1 MRNII
6 TSIACFLLFCCFST
20 NAQTTTFTANGGTF
34 SCATNEFCV
43 TIDVTDFDSII
54 NMQFAMQWDTA
65 VMQINS
71 WTSLLPPQ
79 EFFNPSETT
88 EGRLGFLWGGSNG
101 SLDLNDGTSIIE
113 LCFAPNGGGTSAIE
127 FIPPLITGGIIEVS
141 GFRNGQ
147 LLQNV
152 PSEFNNGTV
161 MISDITAPV
170 ITCPNDT
177 IITGGGTVVGNLTP
191 VITDDCSTFST
202 TYVLEIGGTMVG
214 SGSGDASGTFFNPGT
229 TTVTYT
235 ATDAS
240 NNSVSCSFDVTVDGT
255 TPPDDGVLEYIPTIN
270 FDCNNNTAV
279 MCLIVNNFDSIT
291 SHQMGIFYDTS
302 ALEYVSFNRDLSGT
316 GTFNPNIF
324 PDAAFYTWAHPVTPG
339 GANSTTLPDGSKIL
353 TVNFN
358 IVGDLVSPLITID
371 DFSPITP
378 VQVSMEGMA
387 TPLVRDV
394 DYVFLPDVVTI
405 IDEVGPTLTGAC
417 ENISA
422 DTDLGDC
429 GARLV
434 IPTPVAT
441 DECSGVDSMTYTIDG
456 ITTLLDPGATEFSQ
470 NFAVGMTSVTI
481 TAYDGNGN
489 TSECSFSVTVQ
500 DAELPS
506 VACPMNVEIDA
517 AAGQTSVVVNDIAP
531 LGFTENC
538 PGAMI
543 TYTTDDEQSGDD
555 DASGLSFPVGV
566 TTVTYLIEDAAGN
579 ESNCSFTVTI
589 NQLNAPEDL
598 EFQPTITVDCATD
611 TVTYCLFTDNFNDI
625 TQLQMG
631 IRYDNTAL
639 EFISATKEVP
649 GAGGAPNPNLSPEH
663 VFYAWSR
670 PTPVTLEDGTKL
682 LTIKFA
688 LIGEVTFPLTL
699 IEDIGPG
706 LEIMIEDAN
715 GPVDIANDVVFL
727 PEIGSQTTDTQ
738 GPVLLSGCLEITVEN
753 DEDVCGANLDIP
765 APTAQDFCSG
775 VASITYEID
784 GVETT
789 FPAGATS
796 FNADFPVGT
805 TEVRFRAF
813 DGAGNESNCGLDVIV
828 TDGQAPD
835 LVCPSTDVI
844 PNDPGECNA
853 FVDFSLQPTSFSDN
867 CAVEE
872 IRYNITGGVSMTGI
886 GLVQPQKFPVGQ
898 SLITYTVS
906 DAAGNSTTCQIII
919 EVGDTEIPTITCPE
933 NIEVTIP
940 PGDTSTIVFL
950 DVPMGTDN
958 CSDDLMYTYTVEG
971 ITFPVTE
978 PIGVG
983 FSIGETTVTGT
994 VNDTNEGAS
1003 CTFTVTVIQAGPEDL
1018 IECPQNT
1025 FSCTP
1030 TVTGIDPVFLADED
1044 DVTVTYTLD
1053 FEGTITGGNG
1063 SANGLDFMPGTT
1075 LVTYNAT
1082 GLGTTEE
1089 CTFEV
1094 TVDNIDP
1101 VTMSC
1106 PGPIVIFAD
1115 ADNCTTPVSW
1125 EVPVITDNC
1134 GLETFI
1140 PTHNPGDLFDPGI
1153 TTVIYAAVDS
1163 AGNSANCVFTVEI
1176 RDTLAPVV
1184 TNCPPNDLLT
1194 TPAPE
1199 ICGAIATWTVPGAT
1213 DNCGNVIVTNSHSPG
1228 DTFFITTTVIY
1239 TFTDD
1244 FGNNSFC
1251 SFIINVDNADTDP
1264 PVIINCPVDTVI
1276 FAPSTMCGIPYVWEE
1291 PTITDACSD
1300 AFINSPT
1307 FMPGDTFE
1315 LGATTVGYLGF
1326 DAAGN
1331 QATCNFTVTVRDT
1344 TPPNLFCPSTVLAF
1358 ATEADQCGTVVNSF
1372 DLPMAFDNCSN
1383 NIGVVCTDNPGD
1395 FFEVG
1400 TTTVTCT
1407 AIDDSGNESTC
1418 IFNVIVEDQFVPIIT
1433 CPDDIVVNLDGML
1446 VSGTPGIVSSI
1457 VANNNCDS
1465 VLLSFNLPM
1474 GVDNCPIGMPEQ
1486 IEGPAN
1492 GTLVAIGMET
1502 NFGFILSDGANVS
1515 DTCRF
1520 NITVNPITDITI
1532 SGGTD
1537 EYCSGDSFIL
1547 SVDSISGAT
1556 YEWTL
1561 PLGNTVAGSTLA
1573 VSDITPGVNIG
1584 NYTVVCRLAD
1594 NCESTATITIN
1605 DIQDSPIF
1613 EASAN
1618 GDGCNSSVQL
1628 LVAFDTNSPTPDS
1641 VRWNG
1646 PNDYTSTVTEPV
1658 IDNPVSGNY
1667 TIIAY
1672 NNSCSATQTVNL
1684 STVNI
1689 PNVSIFSD
1697 CGDDGICVGDN
1708 CNLIGTATTDPTLE
1722 FNWMAEAGCTILINE
1737 DGNIANITPVDQ
1749 GSCVIMYWLSKD
1761 DGCTSDTAFFVVN
1774 VTGAPVAIDDF
1785 VAINSGTTEIGI
1797 DILGNDELTENVIPS
1812 VRAVTQPNDGVITF
1826 DDINQ
1831 TFLFAV
1837 DESFVDL
1844 NQFQYEICYECDG
1857 MDLCSQAIV
1866 TIELQDTS
1874 CMVPSL
1880 ITPNDDGF
1888 NDELIINCLRGEDF
1902 PDAEMIIYNQWGDEV
1917 YRRKPYGNGVWWDG
1931 TYNGDPV
1938 TDGSYYYLFT
1948 KETGGSVTRGYLT
1961 VYR

>member
-1 MRNII
+1 MRKII
-6 TSIACFLLFCCFST
+6 TSIACFLLLCCYST

-79 EFFNPSETT
+79 EFFNPSQTS
-88 EGRLGFLWGGSNG
+88 EGQLGFLWGGASG

-113 LCFAPNGGGTSAIE
+113 LCFTPNGGGTSAIE
-127 FIPPLITGGIIEVS
+127 FIPPLIAGGIIEVS

-161 MISDITAPV
+161 MVSDITAPL
-170 ITCPNDT
+170 INCPNDT
-177 IITGGGTVVGNLTP
+177 IISGGGTVVGNLAP
-191 VITDDCSTFST
+191 IVTDDCSTFTT
-202 TYVLEIGGTMVG
+202 TYVLQTGGTTIG
-214 SGSGDASGTFFNPGT
+214 SGTGDASGEFFNPGT

-235 ATDAS
+235 ATDAN
-240 NNSVSCSFDVTVDGT
+240 NNSVSCSFDVTIDGV
-255 TPPDDGVLEYIPTIN
+255 TPPNDGVLEYIPTIN

-302 ALEYVSFNRDLSGT
+302 ALEYVSFNRDLVGT

-324 PDAAFYTWAHPVTPG
+324 ADAAFYTWAHPVAGP
-339 GANSTTLPDGSKIL
+339 NDPVSTTLPDGSKIL

-378 VQVSMEGMA
+378 VQVSMEGVA
-387 TPLVRDV
+387 TPLVRGV
-394 DYVFLPDVVTI
+394 DYLLLPDVVTI
-405 IDEVGPTLTGAC
+405 VDAEGPTLTGAC
-417 ENISA
+417 ENITA
-422 DTDLGDC
+422 DSDLGDC

-434 IPTPVAT
+434 VPTPIAS
-441 DECSGVDSMTYTIDG
+441 DECSGIDSMTYTING
-456 ITTLLDPGATEFSQ
+456 ITTLLDLGATEFSQ

-489 TSECSFSVTVQ
+489 TSECTFTVTIE

-517 AAGQTSVVVNDIAP
+517 AAGQTSVVVDNITP

-543 TYTTDDEQSGDD
+543 TYTTDDGQSGED
-555 DASGLSFPVGV
+555 DASGLSFPIGV
-566 TTVTYLIEDAAGN
+566 TTVTYLITDAAGN

-589 NQLNAPEDL
+589 NQLNAPEEL
-598 EFQPTITVDCATD
+598 EFEPTVTVDCATD
-611 TVTYCLFTDNFNDI
+611 TVTYCLFTNNFNEI
-625 TQLQMG
+625 TSFQMG
-631 IRYDNTAL
+631 IRYDNSAL

-649 GAGGAPNPNLSPEH
+649 GAGGAPNPNLSPNH
-663 VFYAWSR
+663 VFYPWSR
-670 PTPVTLEDGTKL
+670 PTPVSLPNGTKL
-682 LTIKFA
+682 LTIRFA
-688 LIGEVTFPLTL
+688 LVGEVNFPLTL

-706 LEIMIEDAN
+706 LEVMVEDAN
-715 GPVDIANDVVFL
+715 GPVDIVNDVVFL
-727 PEIGSQTTDTQ
+727 PETGTQTADTQ
-738 GPVLLSGCLEITVEN
+738 GPVLLSGCLTIDVQT

-765 APTAQDFCSG
+765 APEAQDFCSG
-775 VASITYEID
+775 VDSITYEIN
-784 GVETT
+784 GVVTR
-789 FPAGATS
+789 FPAGAMS

-805 TEVRFRAF
+805 TVVRFRAY

-828 TDGQAPD
+828 TDRQAPE
-835 LVCPSTDVI
+835 LVCPTTDVI
-844 PNDPGECNA
+844 PNDPGACSA
-853 FVDFSLQPTSFSDN
+853 FVDFNLQPTSFSDN
-867 CAVEE
+867 CSVEDV
-872 IRYNITGGVSMTGI
+872 RYNITGGVTATGI
-886 GLVQPQKFPVGQ
+886 GLVQPQTFPVGQ
-898 SLITYTVS
+898 SFITYTVS
-906 DAAGNSTTCQIII
+906 DAAGNSTTCQITI
-919 EVGDTEIPTITCPE
+919 EVGDTEIPAITCPE

-940 PGDTSTIVFL
+940 PGDTSATVFL
-950 DVPMGTDN
+950 DVPIGTDN
-958 CSDDLMYTYTVEG
+958 CSDDLTYTYTVNG
-971 ITFPVTE
+971 ITFPITD
-978 PIGVG
+978 PIGVE

-994 VNDTNEGAS
+994 VNDTNDGVS

-1018 IECPQNT
+1018 IDCPQDV

-1030 TVTGIDPVFLADED
+1030 TVTGVDPVFLADEN

-1053 FEGTITGGNG
+1053 FQGTITGGNG
-1063 SANGLDFMPGTT
+1063 SASGLEFMPGTT
-1075 LVTYNAT
+1075 LVTYSAT
-1082 GLGTTEE
+1082 GLGTTDE

-1106 PGPIVIFAD
+1106 PGPLVFFAD
-1115 ADNCTTPVSW
+1115 AENCSTAVFW
-1125 EVPVITDNC
+1125 DIPVITDNC

-1140 PTHNPGDLFDPGI
+1140 PTHNPGDLFEQGI

-1163 AGNSANCVFTVEI
+1163 AGNQANCVFTVEI
-1176 RDTLAPVV
+1176 RDTIAPLVA
-1184 TNCPPNDLLT
+1184 NCPPNDLTT
-1194 TPAPE
+1194 TPVPE
-1199 ICGAIATWTVPGAT
+1199 ICGATASWTVPNAA
-1213 DNCGNVIVTNSHSPG
+1213 DNCGNVNVVSSHSPG
-1228 DTFFITTTVIY
+1228 DTFFITTTVVY

-1244 FGNNSFC
+1244 AGNNTFC
-1251 SFIINVDNADTDP
+1251 SFIINVDNGDTDP
-1264 PVIINCPVDTVI
+1264 PVIMNCPVDTVI
-1276 FAPSTMCGIPYVWEE
+1276 FAASTMCGTAYFWEE
-1291 PTITDACSD
+1291 PTIMDACSD

-1307 FMPGDTFE
+1307 FMPGDTFG

-1344 TPPNLFCPSTVLAF
+1344 TPPSIICPQTVLAF
-1358 ATEADQCGTVVNSF
+1358 ATEADECGTVVTSF
-1372 DLPMAFDNCSN
+1372 DLPTATDNCSEN
-1383 NIGVVCTDNPGD
+1383 VGIVCTQNPGD

-1400 TTTVTCT
+1400 TTTITCT
-1407 AIDDSGNESTC
+1407 AMDNSGNENIC
-1418 IFNVIVEDQFVPIIT
+1418 LFNVIVEDQFVPTIT

-1446 VSGTPGIVSSI
+1446 ISGTPGIVNSI

-1465 VLLSFNLPM
+1465 VLLSFNLPT
-1474 GVDNCPIGMPEQ
+1474 GADNCPIGMPEQ

-1502 NFGFILSDGANVS
+1502 NFGFILSDGVNVS

-1532 SGGTD
+1532 SGGMD
-1537 EYCSGDSFIL
+1537 EYCSGDSFVL

-1561 PLGNTVAGSTLA
+1561 PLGNTVSGSTL
-1573 VSDITPGVNIG
+1573 VITDITPGVNIG

-1594 NCESTATITIN
+1594 NCESTATISVENIRE
-1605 DIQDSPIF
+1605 SPIF
-1613 EASAN
+1613 TASAS
-1618 GDGCNSSVQL
+1618 GDGCNASVQL
-1628 LVAFDTNSPTPDS
+1628 LVEFDPNSPAADS
-1641 VRWNG
+1641 VRWTG
-1646 PNDYTSTVTEPV
+1646 PNGFASTVTEPV
-1658 IDNPVSGNY
+1658 IDNPISGDY
-1667 TIIAY
+1667 TITAFNGI
-1672 NNSCSATQTVNL
+1672 CSTTQTVAL

-1689 PNVSIFSD
+1689 PDVTIFSD
-1697 CGDDGICVGDN
+1697 CGDNGICVGDN
-1708 CNLIGTATTDPTLE
+1708 CNLIGTATADPTLS
-1722 FNWMAEAGCTILINE
+1722 FNWMAEAGCTIIIDE
-1737 DGNIANITPVDQ
+1737 DDNIASITPVDP
-1749 GSCVIMYWLSKD
+1749 GDCVIMYWLSKD
-1761 DGCTSDTAFFVVN
+1761 GCTSDTAFFTIN
-1774 VTGAPVAIDDF
+1774 VIGGPVANDDF

-1797 DILGNDELTENVIPS
+1797 DILGNDELTTNVDPT
-1812 VRAVTQPNDGVITF
+1812 VRAVTQPNDGVVTF
-1826 DDINQ
+1826 NEAEQ
-1831 TFLFAV
+1831 TFLFSV
-1837 DESFVDL
+1837 NESFIDL
-1844 NQFQYEICYECDG
+1844 NQFVYEVCYECDG
-1857 MDLCSQAIV
+1857 DDLCSQAIV

-1880 ITPNDDGF
+1880 ITPNNDGF

-1931 TYNGDPV
+1931 TYNNDPV
-1938 TDGSYYYLFT
+1938 TDGTFYYLFT